1 MIIFITFGGYRSRH
15 MKQQQHNG
23 GNILSYSRVDL
34 STLVRSR
41 RQCEDALKQPRAKP
55 PLNQIRNARR
65 ELEQNLLAVIQQ
77 TNVAVIT

>member
-1 MIIFITFGGYRSRH
+1 MIVLIAFEGYRSRH

-41 RQCEDALKQPRAKP
+41 RQCEDALTRPRARPAKS
-55 PLNQIRNARR
+55 N
-65 ELEQNLLAVIQQ
+65 
-77 TNVAVIT
+77 